1 MSEIKMGDKLYVI
14 VRNDISPGRQI
25 AQACHGMRQ
34 FYEEHPLIDK
44 EWFVKSNYIVVL
56 NAKDE
61 MHLFETMEEAVKKNV
76 SFSAFKEPDLNDE
89 VTAIVL
95 APSAISAKMCRRL
108 PLAFS
113 AV

>member
-14 VRNDISPGRQI
+14 VRGDIPPGRQV

-34 FYEEHPLIDK
+34 FYEEHPVIDR
-44 EWFVKSNYIVVL
+44 EWFAKSNYIVVL
-56 NAKDE
+56 NARDE
-61 MHLFETMEEAVKKNV
+61 IHIFEMMEEVVRKDVN
-76 SFSAFKEPDLNDE
+76 FSIFREPDMNDE
-89 VTAIVL
+89 ITVIVL
-95 APSAISAKMCRRL
+95 EPSARSAKICRKL